1 VQHFKDTL
9 EHLSRNCVGRR
20 DVASMLTGYR
30 EARGEWLLQTDGDG
44 ELPPSKFGVLWNHRE
59 EFDFLGGCVNGGA
72 LLHESS
78 NRISQSQR

>member
-1 VQHFKDTL
+1 MSHSCETI
-9 EHLSRNCVGRR
+9 VG
-20 DVASMLTGYR
+20 AAFQGY
-30 EARGEWLLQTDGDG
+30 ADG

-59 EFDFLGGCVNGGA
+59 EFDFLAGYVNGGA